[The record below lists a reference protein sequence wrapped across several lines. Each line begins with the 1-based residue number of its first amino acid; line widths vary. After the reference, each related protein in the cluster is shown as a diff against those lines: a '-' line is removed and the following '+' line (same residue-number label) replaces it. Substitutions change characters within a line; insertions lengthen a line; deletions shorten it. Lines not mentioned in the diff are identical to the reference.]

1 MKQLNK
7 TQRKYLTNQK
17 EYSIIKDIVETKN
30 ILEEDLDIDFD
41 NLYYNAIL
49 EDEEYYYFLRLSRKQ
64 KFHDWESDYNYNFI
78 IKAKKSDNKDYSLY
92 KLQCDIKDLI
102 LEKHKAE
109 KIYFEK
115 TKRFEYIQAQSI
127 TLEESKKIKEFGGHY
142 IIKDTNKYINHACK
156 VLDENGEHVYQ
167 IYYLMENE
175 RQNGLC
181 GYVIKNLK
189 TNEIR
194 SIESEVD
201 EESEKYWNEYWNE
214 WEEEKRLK
222 EEKTAQEKKERREAM
237 FEYWNYSKK
246 ELSEMGQDVLA
257 DALEDE
263 ELFENSNFG
272 EVIDY

>member
-7 TQRKYLTNQK
+7 TQRKYLINQK
-17 EYSIIKDIVETKN
+17 EYSIIKDIVETKSM
-30 ILEEDLDIDFD
+30 LEEDLDIDFD
-41 NLYYNAIL
+41 NLFYRGL
-49 EDEEYYYFLRLSRKQ
+49 FEDEEYYYFLQLSRRQ
-64 KFHDWESDYNYNFI
+64 KYKDWESDYNYNFI
-78 IKAKKSDNKDYSLY
+78 IRAKKSDNKDYSLY
-92 KLQCDIKDLI
+92 KLQCDINSLV

-109 KIYFEK
+109 KIYFEEIK
-115 TKRFEYIQAQSI
+115 KVEYIEAQSI
-127 TLEESKKIKEFGGHY
+127 TLEESKKIKKFGGHF
-142 IIKDTNKYINHACK
+142 IIEDTNKYINHACK

-175 RQNGLC
+175 KQNGLW

-189 TNEIR
+189 TNEIK
-194 SIESEVD
+194 SIEVKTD
-201 EESEKYWNEYWNE
+201 AESEKYHNEFWNE
-214 WEEEKRLK
+214 WEEKERLEK
-222 EEKTAQEKKERREAM
+222 EKTEREKKERREAM

-263 ELFENSNFG
+263 ELFKNSNFG